1 MDMNDLKLK
10 PLATYNKDYLNN
22 HQVSMRS
29 SMSYPTAVKYLRN
42 EVEEPQLFF
51 VIKLLHGL
59 DIDWQNVTL
68 GDLVEVAP

>member
-1 MDMNDLKLK
+1 
-10 PLATYNKDYLNN
+10 
-22 HQVSMRS
+22 
-29 SMSYPTAVKYLRN
+29 MSYPTAVKYLRN

-68 GDLVEVAP
+68 GDLVEVED